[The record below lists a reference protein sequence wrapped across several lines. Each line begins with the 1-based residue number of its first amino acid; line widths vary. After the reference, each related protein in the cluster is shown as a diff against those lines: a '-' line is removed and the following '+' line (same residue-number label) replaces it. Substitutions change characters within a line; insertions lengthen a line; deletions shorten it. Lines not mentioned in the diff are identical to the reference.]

1 MMVSLSQ
8 TRLKEYYKINWD
20 VIQDIMEEH
29 KMNTRILNIKAII
42 IDSKANMKHQIILNL
57 EKIRALKWLIVI
69 KLVIILRIPQRNLE
83 MVF

>member
-1 MMVSLSQ
+1 MVSLSQ
-8 TRLKEYYKINWD
+8 TRLKAYYKINWD

-42 IDSKANMKHQIILNL
+42 IDSKGNMKHQIIINL
-57 EKIRALKWLIVI
+57 EKIMALKWLIVI
-69 KLVIILRIPQRNLE
+69 KLVIILRMPQRNLE